1 MDEAIEVADADEVN
15 DIDLAAESAPAPPT
29 PTFLQS
35 LLALLGGGAAAA
47 RVASA
52 RLFCSPRQLVLGD
65 AHRPAPPRGRRL
77 ARCMTV
83 RMRLVLELSLPP
95 PSFLPRGFDVSR
107 LKLSLA
113 CGLYDRTDALR
124 TGDVK
129 VDGID
134 IDFIAISNPREIFDR
149 MGGKQ
154 EFDVSEFSS
163 SEFISRLGRG
173 DKSFVALPVFP
184 SRVFRHGYIY
194 INRKA
199 GIREPKDIA
208 GKRVG
213 VPVYTMTAAVWIR
226 GHLMHQYGVDLSG
239 CRWIEG
245 AINHA
250 GSHGEPSA
258 PPLLK
263 PIKVERDP
271 QGRSLSEL
279 LAKGE
284 IDVIMGTQHP
294 IPHPDIAPLFPDARA
309 VERAFAKTTRI
320 FPMMHLVV
328 IRRDVHER
336 DPSIA
341 DRLYKGF
348 VDAKNL
354 ALSRLKRGH
363 PLMLPWLHQDVH
375 ELDEVFGGDPYPCG
389 IEANRPSLD
398 ALMQYMV
405 EQNFI
410 ARPIPLE
417 DVFVPVDKSHALTGM
432 SRR

>member
-1 MDEAIEVADADEVN
+1 M
-15 DIDLAAESAPAPPT
+15 S
-29 PTFLQS
+29 
-35 LLALLGGGAAAA
+35 
-47 RVASA
+47 
-52 RLFCSPRQLVLGD
+52 RQ
-65 AHRPAPPRGRRL
+65 
-77 ARCMTV
+77 
-83 RMRLVLELSLPP
+83 
-95 PSFLPRGFDVSR
+95 
-107 LKLSLA
+107 KLSLA

-134 IDFIAISNPREIFDR
+134 IDFIAIANPREIFDR

-173 DKSFVALPVFP
+173 DNTFVALPVFP

-239 CRWIEG
+239 CRWLEG

-250 GSHGEPSA
+250 GSHGDPSA

-263 PIKVERDP
+263 PIKIERDP

-279 LAKGE
+279 LAAGRDRRHHGHAASDPASRHRAAVPGCARGRAR
-284 IDVIMGTQHP
+284 IRQDHA
-294 IPHPDIAPLFPDARA
+294 HLSDDA
-309 VERAFAKTTRI
+309 
-320 FPMMHLVV
+320 
-328 IRRDVHER
+328 
-336 DPSIA
+336 S
-341 DRLYKGF
+341 
-348 VDAKNL
+348 
-354 ALSRLKRGH
+354 
-363 PLMLPWLHQDVH
+363 
-375 ELDEVFGGDPYPCG
+375 GGDPPRR
-389 IEANRPSLD
+389 ARARSLD
-398 ALMQYMV
+398 RAPGSTR
-405 EQNFI
+405 
-410 ARPIPLE
+410 ASSTPR
-417 DVFVPVDKSHALTGM
+417 T
-432 SRR
+432 SRCRGSSAAIR